1 MLCFLT
7 HFLYT
12 WLPNPVFSIFFPV
25 NESIWEHMKMIY
37 TTILLYG
44 IIEAFIMKKFNI
56 IHNNFLIATF
66 ITAIICIPINLI
78 IYLPILKIFA
88 EHMIVTFIILFIAIL
103 ISNIVNYFILKLN
116 EIKYEKIISIIG
128 IILVYIIMTVL
139 TYKPLKYDLFYDR
152 TEQKYGINIYEPRK

>member
-1 MLCFLT
+1 
-7 HFLYT
+7 
-12 WLPNPVFSIFFPV
+12 
-25 NESIWEHMKMIY
+25 
-37 TTILLYG
+37 
-44 IIEAFIMKKFNI
+44 MKKFNI

-66 ITAIICIPINLI
+66 IKAIICIPIDLI

-103 ISNIVNYFILKLN
+103 ISNIITYFILKLN
-116 EIKYEKIISIIG
+116 EIRYEKTISIIG
-128 IILVYIIMTVL
+128 IILVYIIMAVL